1 MKALNLGIEFE
12 KNNATVKNK
21 KKYNW
26 DREAQS
32 MTDKTNS
39 QVITVDCGF

>member
-21 KKYNW
+21 KKIQLGQRSTEH
-26 DREAQS
+26 D
-32 MTDKTNS
+32 
-39 QVITVDCGF
+39 